1 MNDLEEEREK
11 DMAKILIV
19 DDEEDVRI
27 ALKQVL
33 ERAGYE
39 VSVAATGNEGLD
51 LMKLEAAD
59 LVITDVIMPGI
70 DGITIAQKIR
80 EKYRDT
86 RIIVISGGGK
96 AAPDPYE
103 PDAISTRSYLASAS
117 SAGADRTLTKPFD
130 RNEILR
136 VVRSLLDET

>member
-1 MNDLEEEREK
+1 
-11 DMAKILIV
+11 MAKILIV
-19 DDEEDVRI
+19 DDEEHVRA

-39 VSVAATGNEGLD
+39 VVVAATGNEGLE
-51 LMKLEAAD
+51 LMKHEGAD

-70 DGITIAQKIR
+70 DGISTARKIR
-80 EKYRDT
+80 EQYRDT

-96 AAPDPYE
+96 TAPDPYE

-117 SAGADRTLTKPFD
+117 KAGADRALTKPFD
-130 RNEILR
+130 RQEILR
-136 VVRSLLDET
+136 VVRDLLEED

>member
-1 MNDLEEEREK
+1 
-11 DMAKILIV
+11 MARILIV

-51 LMKLEAAD
+51 VMKREGAD
-59 LVITDVIMPGI
+59 LVITDVIMPGV
-70 DGITIAQKIR
+70 DGIVTAKQIR

-86 RIIVISGGGK
+86 RIIVISGGGRT
-96 AAPDPYE
+96 APDPYE

-117 SAGADRTLTKPFD
+117 KAGADQTLTKPFD
-130 RNEILR
+130 RDELLR
-136 VVRSLLDET
+136 VVRDLLDES

>member
-1 MNDLEEEREK
+1 
-11 DMAKILIV
+11 MAKILIV
-19 DDEEDVRI
+19 DDEEHVRA
-27 ALKQVL
+27 ALQQVL

-39 VSVAATGNEGLD
+39 VVVAATGNEGLEM
-51 LMKLEAAD
+51 MKKEGAD

-70 DGITIAQKIR
+70 DGIATARTIR

-96 AAPDPYE
+96 TAPDPYE

-117 SAGADRTLTKPFD
+117 KAGADRALTKPFD
-130 RNEILR
+130 RDEILR
-136 VVRSLLDET
+136 VVEELLEKD

>member
-1 MNDLEEEREK
+1 
-11 DMAKILIV
+11 MARILIV

-51 LMKLEAAD
+51 VMKREGAD
-59 LVITDVIMPGI
+59 LVITDVIMPGV
-70 DGITIAQKIR
+70 DGIVTAKQIR

-86 RIIVISGGGK
+86 RIIVISGGGRT
-96 AAPDPYE
+96 APDPYE
-103 PDAISTRSYLASAS
+103 PDAISTRSYLAFAS
-117 SAGADRTLTKPFD
+117 KAGADQTLTKPFD
-130 RNEILR
+130 RDELLR
-136 VVRSLLDET
+136 AVQDLLDES

>member
-1 MNDLEEEREK
+1 
-11 DMAKILIV
+11 MARILIV

-51 LMKLEAAD
+51 VMKREGAD
-59 LVITDVIMPGI
+59 LVITDVIMPGV
-70 DGITIAQKIR
+70 DGIATAKEIR

-86 RIIVISGGGK
+86 RIIVISGGGRT
-96 AAPDPYE
+96 APEPYE

-117 SAGADRTLTKPFD
+117 KAGADQTLTKPFD
-130 RNEILR
+130 RDELLR
-136 VVRSLLDET
+136 VVQDLLDEA

>member
-1 MNDLEEEREK
+1 MSGLEEEREK
-11 DMAKILIV
+11 DMTKILIV

-51 LMKLEAAD
+51 LMKQEAAD

-70 DGITIAQKIR
+70 DGTTTARKIR

-96 AAPDPYE
+96 AAPDAYE

-130 RNEILR
+130 RNEILH
-136 VVRSLLDET
+136 VVRSLLEES

>member
-1 MNDLEEEREK
+1 MNGLEEEREK

-51 LMKLEAAD
+51 LMKREAAD

-70 DGITIAQKIR
+70 DGITTARKIR

-136 VVRSLLDET
+136 VVRSLLEES

>member
-1 MNDLEEEREK
+1 MNGLEEEREK

-39 VSVAATGNEGLD
+39 VTVAATGNEGLD
-51 LMKLEAAD
+51 LMQQEAAD
-59 LVITDVIMPGI
+59 LVITDVIMPGV
-70 DGITIAQKIR
+70 DGIVTAKQIR

-86 RIIVISGGGK
+86 RIIVISGGGRT
-96 AAPDPYE
+96 APDPYE

-117 SAGADRTLTKPFD
+117 KAGADQTLTKPFD
-130 RNEILR
+130 RDELLR
-136 VVRSLLDET
+136 AVQDLLDES

>member
-1 MNDLEEEREK
+1 
-11 DMAKILIV
+11 MARILIV

-39 VSVAATGNEGLD
+39 VSVAASGNEGLEF
-51 LMKLEAAD
+51 MKQEGAD

-70 DGITIAQKIR
+70 DGIATAKEIR

-86 RIIVISGGGK
+86 RIIVISGGGRT
-96 AAPDPYE
+96 APQPYE

-117 SAGADRTLTKPFD
+117 SAGADQTLTKPFD
-130 RNEILR
+130 RDELLR
-136 VVRSLLDET
+136 VVQELLDKN

>member
-1 MNDLEEEREK
+1 
-11 DMAKILIV
+11 MAKILIV

-51 LMKLEAAD
+51 LMKRDAAD

-70 DGITIAQKIR
+70 DGITTARKIR

-130 RNEILR
+130 RKEILR
-136 VVRSLLDET
+136 VVRNLLEES

>member
-1 MNDLEEEREK
+1 
-11 DMAKILIV
+11 LIV

-51 LMKLEAAD
+51 VMKREGAD
-59 LVITDVIMPGI
+59 LVITDVIMPGV
-70 DGITIAQKIR
+70 DGIVTAKQIR

-86 RIIVISGGGK
+86 RIIVISGGGRT
-96 AAPDPYE
+96 APDPYE

-117 SAGADRTLTKPFD
+117 KAGADQTLTKPFD
-130 RNEILR
+130 RDELLR
-136 VVRSLLDET
+136 AVQDLLDES

>member
-1 MNDLEEEREK
+1 
-11 DMAKILIV
+11 MAKILIV
-19 DDEEDVRI
+19 DDEEHVR
-27 ALKQVL
+27 ASLKQVL

-39 VSVAATGNEGLD
+39 VAVAATGNEGLE
-51 LMKLEAAD
+51 LMQREGAD

-70 DGITIAQKIR
+70 DGITTARKIR
-80 EKYRDT
+80 ERFRNT

-96 AAPDPYE
+96 SAPEPYE

-130 RNEILR
+130 RQEILR
-136 VVRSLLDET
+136 AVKSLLEEE

>member
-1 MNDLEEEREK
+1 
-11 DMAKILIV
+11 MARILIV

-39 VSVAATGNEGLD
+39 VTVAATGNEGLD
-51 LMKLEAAD
+51 AMKREGAD
-59 LVITDVIMPGI
+59 LVITDVIMPGV
-70 DGITIAQKIR
+70 DGIATAKQIR

-86 RIIVISGGGK
+86 RIIVMSGGGRT
-96 AAPDPYE
+96 APDPYE

-117 SAGADRTLTKPFD
+117 SAGADQTLTKPFD
-130 RNEILR
+130 RDELLR
-136 VVRSLLDET
+136 VVQDLLDKP

>member
-1 MNDLEEEREK
+1 
-11 DMAKILIV
+11 MAKILIV

-27 ALKQVL
+27 ALQQVL

-39 VSVAATGNEGLD
+39 VSVAATGNDGLD
-51 LMKLEAAD
+51 LLNKERAD

-70 DGITIAQKIR
+70 DGITTARKIR
-80 EKYRDT
+80 EKYRGT

-96 AAPDPYE
+96 AAPEPYE

-130 RNEILR
+130 RDELLR
-136 VVRSLLDET
+136 VVRSLLGES

>member
-1 MNDLEEEREK
+1 
-11 DMAKILIV
+11 MAKILIV

-27 ALKQVL
+27 ALQQVL

-51 LMKLEAAD
+51 LLNKERAD

-70 DGITIAQKIR
+70 DGITTARKIR
-80 EKYRDT
+80 EKYRGT

-96 AAPDPYE
+96 AAPEPYE

-130 RNEILR
+130 RDELLR
-136 VVRSLLDET
+136 VVRSLLGES

>member
-1 MNDLEEEREK
+1 
-11 DMAKILIV
+11 MAKILIV
-19 DDEEDVRI
+19 DDEEQVRN

-39 VSVAATGNEGLD
+39 VAVAATGNEGLE
-51 LMKLEAAD
+51 LMQQEGAD

-70 DGITIAQKIR
+70 DGITTARKIR
-80 EKYRDT
+80 EKFRDT
-86 RIIVISGGGK
+86 RIIVMSGGGK

-103 PDAISTRSYLASAS
+103 PDAISTRSYLASAD

-130 RNEILR
+130 RQEILQA
-136 VVRSLLDET
+136 VKNLLEED

>member
-1 MNDLEEEREK
+1 
-11 DMAKILIV
+11 MARILIV

-39 VSVAATGNEGLD
+39 VSVAASGNEGLEF
-51 LMKLEAAD
+51 MKQEGAD

-70 DGITIAQKIR
+70 DGIATAKEIR

-86 RIIVISGGGK
+86 RIIVISGGGRTS
-96 AAPDPYE
+96 PEPYE

-117 SAGADRTLTKPFD
+117 NAGADQTLTKPFD
-130 RNEILR
+130 REELLR
-136 VVRSLLDET
+136 VVQDLLDKN

>member
-70 DGITIAQKIR
+70 DGITTAQKIR

>member
-1 MNDLEEEREK
+1 
-11 DMAKILIV
+11 MAKILIV
-19 DDEEDVRI
+19 DDEEHVRA

-39 VSVAATGNEGLD
+39 VAGAATGNEGLE
-51 LMKLEAAD
+51 LMRREGAD

-70 DGITIAQKIR
+70 DGITTARKIR
-80 EKYRDT
+80 EKFRDT

-96 AAPDPYE
+96 AAPEPYE

-130 RNEILR
+130 RDEILR
-136 VVRSLLDET
+136 VVRSLLDEQ

>member
-1 MNDLEEEREK
+1 
-11 DMAKILIV
+11 MAKILIV
-19 DDEEDVRI
+19 DDEEHVRA

-39 VSVAATGNEGLD
+39 VVVASTGNEGLE
-51 LMKLEAAD
+51 LMKNEGAD

-70 DGITIAQKIR
+70 DGIATARQIR
-80 EKYRDT
+80 EKYRNT

-96 AAPDPYE
+96 TAPEPYE

-117 SAGADRTLTKPFD
+117 SAGADRTLSKPFD
-130 RNEILR
+130 REEILR
-136 VVRSLLDET
+136 AVREVLEEE

>member
-1 MNDLEEEREK
+1 
-11 DMAKILIV
+11 MAKILIV
-19 DDEEDVRI
+19 DDEEHVRA

-39 VSVAATGNEGLD
+39 VAVAATGNEGLE
-51 LMKLEAAD
+51 LMRKEGAD

-70 DGITIAQKIR
+70 DGITTARKIR
-80 EKYRDT
+80 EKFRDT

-96 AAPDPYE
+96 AAPEPYE

-130 RNEILR
+130 REEILR
-136 VVRSLLDET
+136 VVKGLLDEE

>member
-1 MNDLEEEREK
+1 
-11 DMAKILIV
+11 MAKILIV
-19 DDEEDVRI
+19 DDEEHVRA

-39 VSVAATGNEGLD
+39 VAVAATGNEGLE
-51 LMKLEAAD
+51 LMQKEGAD

-70 DGITIAQKIR
+70 DGITTARKIR
-80 EKYRDT
+80 EKFRDT

-96 AAPDPYE
+96 AAPEPYE

-130 RNEILR
+130 RQEILR
-136 VVRSLLDET
+136 AVKSLLEEE

>member
-1 MNDLEEEREK
+1 
-11 DMAKILIV
+11 MARILIV

-39 VSVAATGNEGLD
+39 VTVAATGNEGLD
-51 LMKLEAAD
+51 VMKREGAD
-59 LVITDVIMPGI
+59 LVITDVIMPGV
-70 DGITIAQKIR
+70 DGIATAKQIR

-86 RIIVISGGGK
+86 RIIVVSGGGRT
-96 AAPDPYE
+96 APDPYE

-117 SAGADRTLTKPFD
+117 KAGADQTLTKPFD
-130 RNEILR
+130 RDELLR
-136 VVRSLLDET
+136 VVRDLLDES

>member
-1 MNDLEEEREK
+1 
-11 DMAKILIV
+11 MAKILIV

-39 VSVAATGNEGLD
+39 VTVAASGNEGLEV
-51 LMKLEAAD
+51 MKQEGAD
-59 LVITDVIMPGI
+59 LVITDVIMPGV
-70 DGITIAQKIR
+70 DGIATAKQIR

-86 RIIVISGGGK
+86 RIIVISGGGRT
-96 AAPDPYE
+96 APEPYE

-117 SAGADRTLTKPFD
+117 KAGADQTLTKPFD
-130 RNEILR
+130 RDELLR
-136 VVRSLLDET
+136 VVQDLLDES

>member
-1 MNDLEEEREK
+1 
-11 DMAKILIV
+11 MARILIV

-51 LMKLEAAD
+51 VMKREGAD
-59 LVITDVIMPGI
+59 LVITDVIMPGV
-70 DGITIAQKIR
+70 DGIATAKQIR

-86 RIIVISGGGK
+86 RIIVISGGGRT
-96 AAPDPYE
+96 APDPYE

-117 SAGADRTLTKPFD
+117 KAGADQTLTKPFD
-130 RNEILR
+130 RDELLR
-136 VVRSLLDET
+136 VVRDLLDES

>member
-1 MNDLEEEREK
+1 M
-11 DMAKILIV
+11 MAKILIV
-19 DDEEDVRI
+19 DDEEHVRA

-39 VSVAATGNEGLD
+39 VSVAATGNEGLE
-51 LMKLEAAD
+51 LMKKEGAD

-70 DGITIAQKIR
+70 DGIATARQIR
-80 EKYRDT
+80 EKYRNT

-96 AAPDPYE
+96 TAPEPYE

-117 SAGADRTLTKPFD
+117 SAGADRTLSKPFD
-130 RNEILR
+130 REEILR
-136 VVRSLLDET
+136 AVREVLEEE

>member
-1 MNDLEEEREK
+1 
-11 DMAKILIV
+11 MAKILIV
-19 DDEEDVRI
+19 DDEEHVRA

-39 VSVAATGNEGLD
+39 VVVAATGNEGLE
-51 LMKLEAAD
+51 LMKHEGAD

-70 DGITIAQKIR
+70 DGIATARKIR

-86 RIIVISGGGK
+86 RIVVISGGGK
-96 AAPDPYE
+96 TAPDPYE

-117 SAGADRTLTKPFD
+117 NAGADRALTKPFD
-130 RNEILR
+130 RDEILR
-136 VVRSLLDET
+136 VVRDLLAED

>member
-1 MNDLEEEREK
+1 
-11 DMAKILIV
+11 MAKILIV
-19 DDEEDVRI
+19 DDEEHVRA

-39 VSVAATGNEGLD
+39 VSVAATGNEGLE
-51 LMKLEAAD
+51 LMKKEGAD

-70 DGITIAQKIR
+70 DGIATARQIR
-80 EKYRDT
+80 EKYRNT

-96 AAPDPYE
+96 TAPQPYE

-117 SAGADRTLTKPFD
+117 SAGADRTLSKPFD
-130 RNEILR
+130 REEILR
-136 VVRSLLDET
+136 AVREVLEEE

>member
-1 MNDLEEEREK
+1 
-11 DMAKILIV
+11 MARILIV

-39 VSVAATGNEGLD
+39 VSVAASGNEGLE
-51 LMKLEAAD
+51 LMNQEGAD

-70 DGITIAQKIR
+70 DGIATAKEIR

-86 RIIVISGGGK
+86 RIIVISGGGRT
-96 AAPDPYE
+96 APEPYE

-117 SAGADRTLTKPFD
+117 SAGADQTLAKPFD
-130 RNEILR
+130 REELLR
-136 VVRSLLDET
+136 VVQDLLDKN

>member
-1 MNDLEEEREK
+1 
-11 DMAKILIV
+11 MARILIV

-39 VSVAATGNEGLD
+39 VSVAASGKEGLE
-51 LMKLEAAD
+51 LMKEEGAD

-70 DGITIAQKIR
+70 DGIATAKEIR

-86 RIIVISGGGK
+86 RIVVISGGGRT
-96 AAPDPYE
+96 APEPYE

-117 SAGADRTLTKPFD
+117 SAGADQTLTKPFD
-130 RNEILR
+130 RQELLR
-136 VVRSLLDET
+136 VVQDLLEKN